1 MGNIFDYLT
10 WRGDLTFTQDPPNAV
25 DALIFSTLTYVGYGE
40 TAERP
45 PESAASLR
53 RCAEEFFALE
63 NPESRVR
70 SKKDMELLR
79 CAAAT
84 ARFGHCGLCLYRSVL
99 LPEQETQFAAMTFLL
114 DDGSMF
120 LAYRGTDNSLVG
132 WKEDFN
138 MTFQQTIPAQRL
150 AQEYIREA
158 ALAHTAPMRVAG
170 HSKGGNLAVFA
181 AARCSPMVRK
191 RILTV
196 YNNDGPGFTKY
207 MIGDPGYNAIVP
219 RIQTYIPQSSVIGM
233 LLEHEEPF
241 IVIRSKSVGIMQHD
255 PYSWE
260 VEGPHFLPVQEVT
273 ESSQFLDATIKNWFA
288 GMTNRE
294 RNQLVEVLYGLL
306 TTGEVENAADIFQP
320 KNIRTYVKALSSDAD
335 MRHILSTEFQ
345 GLLEAAKKA
354 RAGMSEGKELPQGQ
368 SEGLRVES
376 EELRVEN

>member
-45 PESAASLR
+45 PETAASLR

-84 ARFGHCGLCLYRSVL
+84 ARFGQCGLCLYRSVL

-181 AARCSPMVRK
+181 AARCSPTVRK

-354 RAGMSEGKELPQGQ
+354 RAGMAEGKELPQGQ

>member
-10 WRGDLTFTQDPPNAV
+10 WRGDLAFTQDPPNAV
-25 DALIFSTLTYVGYGE
+25 DALIFSTLTYVDYGE
-40 TAERP
+40 KAQCF
-45 PESAASLR
+45 PENAVTLR
-53 RCAEEFFALE
+53 ECADEFFAFNNLE
-63 NPESRVR
+63 GRAR
-70 SKKDMELLR
+70 TKRDTELLR
-79 CAAAT
+79 SAAAT
-84 ARFGHCGLCLYRSVL
+84 VRFGQCKLCMYRSRF

-120 LAYRGTDNSLVG
+120 LAFRGTDNSLVG

-150 AQEYIREA
+150 AQEYIREV
-158 ALAHTAPMRVAG
+158 ALVYTAPMRVAG

-207 MIGDPGYNAIVP
+207 MIGDPGYEAIVP

-241 IVIRSKSVGIMQHD
+241 IVIRSKNVGIMQHD

-260 VEGPHFLPVQEVT
+260 VEGPSFLPVREVT
-273 ESSQFLDATIKNWFA
+273 ESSQFLDATIKNWFS

-294 RNQLVEVLYGLL
+294 RNQLVDVLYGLL
-306 TTGEVENAADIFQP
+306 TTVEVENAADIFQP
-320 KNIRTYVKALSSDAD
+320 KNIRAYVKALSADAD

-354 RAGMSEGKELPQGQ
+354 RASMSESRELTPSQN
-368 SEGLRVES
+368 
-376 EELRVEN
+376 EN

>member
-45 PESAASLR
+45 PETAASLR

-84 ARFGHCGLCLYRSVL
+84 ARFGQCGLCLYRSVL

-138 MTFQQTIPAQRL
+138 MSYLEAVPAQVRAAEYTAEIMRL
-150 AQEYIREA
+150 CRLRKVRIG
-158 ALAHTAPMRVAG
+158 G
-170 HSKGGNLAVFA
+170 HSKGGNLAAWAGLHLPKRYYGRLLAGLQPQPDGAAGVCAAQGKAAHLYSGVFHRGGA
-181 AARCSPMVRK
+181 AGALRGVHRHC
-191 RILTV
+191 
-196 YNNDGPGFTKY
+196 
-207 MIGDPGYNAIVP
+207 
-219 RIQTYIPQSSVIGM
+219 
-233 LLEHEEPF
+233 
-241 IVIRSKSVGIMQHD
+241 QHR
-255 PYSWE
+255 PL
-260 VEGPHFLPVQEVT
+260 HH
-273 ESSQFLDATIKNWFA
+273 
-288 GMTNRE
+288 
-294 RNQLVEVLYGLL
+294 
-306 TTGEVENAADIFQP
+306 AA
-320 KNIRTYVKALSSDAD
+320 
-335 MRHILSTEFQ
+335 
-345 GLLEAAKKA
+345 
-354 RAGMSEGKELPQGQ
+354 
-368 SEGLRVES
+368 
-376 EELRVEN
+376 

>member
-45 PESAASLR
+45 PETAASLR

-181 AARCSPMVRK
+181 AARCSPTVRK

-273 ESSQFLDATIKNWFA
+273 ESSQFLDATIKTWFA

-354 RAGMSEGKELPQGQ
+354 RAGMAEGKELPQGQ

>member
-273 ESSQFLDATIKNWFA
+273 ESSQFLDATIKTWFA

-354 RAGMSEGKELPQGQ
+354 RAGMGEGKELPQGQ

>member
-45 PESAASLR
+45 PETAASLR

-181 AARCSPMVRK
+181 AARCSPTVRK

>member
-45 PESAASLR
+45 PETAASLR

-84 ARFGHCGLCLYRSVL
+84 ARFGQCGLCLYRSVL

-345 GLLEAAKKA
+345 GLLEAARKA

-368 SEGLRVES
+368 SEGLRVEN

>member
-354 RAGMSEGKELPQGQ
+354 RAGMAEGKELPQGQ
-368 SEGLRVES
+368 I

>member
-40 TAERP
+40 TAQRP

-84 ARFGHCGLCLYRSVL
+84 ARFGQCGLCLYRSVL

-181 AARCSPMVRK
+181 AARCSPTVRK

>member
-40 TAERP
+40 TAQRP
-45 PESAASLR
+45 PETAASLR

-84 ARFGHCGLCLYRSVL
+84 ARFGQCGLCLYRSVL

>member
-25 DALIFSTLTYVGYGE
+25 DALIFSTLTYVGYGK

-45 PESAASLR
+45 PETAASLR

-368 SEGLRVES
+368 SE
-376 EELRVEN
+376 ELRVEN

>member
-84 ARFGHCGLCLYRSVL
+84 ARFGQCGLCLYRSVL

-181 AARCSPMVRK
+181 AARCSPTVRK

-368 SEGLRVES
+368 SE
-376 EELRVEN
+376 ELRVEN